1 MCKLQG
7 SGYKALGTI
16 PRIKDTDTSGASYFR
31 TAQIVLSTK
40 VLDSPE
46 RLRDTLIHE
55 LCHAA
60 SWIIS
65 GYSDGHGPHWT
76 RWTEQA
82 MKRFPELSMID
93 RTHSYSIR
101 TKYQYKCV
109 DCGYTVG
116 RHTKSLDTCRKVCGY
131 CRGSFK
137 LLAKGEHRATDVKN
151 AGAADSSTSEPPKY
165 MTVYS
170 WGDWFSNV
178 SKTRLWSNF
187 CSIIYKLLHLL
198 NIFRMERDW
207 QRDLVYSELVYSFIF
222 KRERR
227 VKAIWKDFIEK
238 GSPASGGWNAGDML
252 FLEGLRQW
260 VRLSYT
266 SSKRV
271 FASQH
276 LICSFRRLSHWD
288 VYPRQSAWSWTK
300 SPPPSVMLLPI
311 SSSGM
316 GTFWLC

>member
-1 MCKLQG
+1 MDIQ
-7 SGYKALGTI
+7 SV
-16 PRIKDTDTSGASYFR
+16 DTP
-31 TAQIVLSTK
+31 K
-40 VLDSPE
+40 VW
-46 RLRDTLIHE
+46 IHV
-55 LCHAA
+55 
-60 SWIIS
+60 
-65 GYSDGHGPHWT
+65 G
-76 RWTEQA
+76 
-82 MKRFPELSMID
+82 
-93 RTHSYSIR
+93 
-101 TKYQYKCV
+101 KCV
-109 DCGYTVG
+109 ATAEAALSCWQ
-116 RHTKSLDTCRKVCGY
+116 
-131 CRGSFK
+131 
-137 LLAKGEHRATDVKN
+137 RASI
-151 AGAADSSTSEPPKY
+151 GPPTSRMREPP
-165 MTVYS
+165 TVQHQNPQNIWLYIH
-170 WGDWFSNV
+170 GVIDLAMFQ
-178 SKTRLWSNF
+178 KQDCDPIF

-288 VYPRQSAWSWTK
+288 VYLRQSAWSWTK